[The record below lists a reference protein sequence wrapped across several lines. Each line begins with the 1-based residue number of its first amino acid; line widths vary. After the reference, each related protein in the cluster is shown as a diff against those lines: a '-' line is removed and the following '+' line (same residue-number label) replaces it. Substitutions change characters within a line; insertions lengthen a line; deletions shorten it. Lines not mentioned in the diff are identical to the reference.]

1 MGIEQCIE
9 FLSWRIDAIH
19 QPMYNLNVPAING
32 ILATDKGIQVN
43 AHRLS
48 KMAMPNEELK
58 KVERKWQVG
67 IWDDANSRGRTV
79 FEGNTL
85 LEALNKAVKYVQQQ

>member
-32 ILATDKGIQVN
+32 ILATNKGLQVN
-43 AHRLS
+43 THRLS
-48 KMAMPNEELK
+48 RMALPNEVLES
-58 KVERKWQVG
+58 VERKWQVG
-67 IWDDANSRGRTV
+67 IWDETNSRGRTV
-79 FEGNTL
+79 FEGDTL
-85 LEALNKAVKYVQQQ
+85 VEALNKAVEYVQQQ